1 MSIIV
6 DYTTSSIPHGILFWS
21 ENCIPIEAYIW
32 WFFFFRLSCCSTS
45 NRIRSVH
52 VNMANTT
59 SGVVFFRRF
68 SGYEFQDMLFTHTAH
83 HENSR
88 RIAGLTRVSESSSL
102 HFLYRKFYSLYT
114 AASIL
119 LFSANICIRAG
130 VCSVCLRLH
139 VCSCIYTCAY
149 VRACVQCMFA
159 FARAVCVCLSCK
171 LFGTCTL
178 ANLSE

>member
-1 MSIIV
+1 MTSWSIINMPIQV
-6 DYTTSSIPHGILFWS
+6 VWEIQTFYTSL
-21 ENCIPIEAYIW
+21 AYTVIYI
-32 WFFFFRLSCCSTS
+32 SYGE
-45 NRIRSVH
+45 
-52 VNMANTT
+52 NTT

-102 HFLYRKFYSLYT
+102 YFLYRKFYSLYT

-159 FARAVCVCLSCK
+159 FARAVCVSELQAIWHMHTGQ
-171 LFGTCTL
+171 LVRVTCPAGL
-178 ANLSE
+178 VLYE